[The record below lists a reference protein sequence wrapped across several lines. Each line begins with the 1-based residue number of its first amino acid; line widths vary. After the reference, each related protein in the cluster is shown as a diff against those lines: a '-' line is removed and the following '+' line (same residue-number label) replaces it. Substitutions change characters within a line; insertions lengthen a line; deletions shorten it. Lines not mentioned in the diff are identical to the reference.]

1 MLDSANTLQK
11 NPPDALLLMTSAC
24 PHCPGMLQGLGALI
38 KGGHIGRLEV
48 INLSLRPEA
57 GEKLGVRSVPWV
69 RIGPY
74 TLEGLRTQSELQ
86 QWAQR
91 AAENA
96 GMAAYFAELLAAGD
110 LKRVLALVQED
121 ATRFAALLQLL
132 ADSSTALHVRV
143 GIGAVVEDLQGSDIL
158 RRQIE
163 SLTELTR
170 HADARIRSEACY
182 YLALTRAPQALAAVR
197 DLLNDPDPQVRDAA
211 QDGVVMLEQAK

>member
-1 MLDSANTLQK
+1 MSDPADTTPK

-57 GEKLGVRSVPWV
+57 GKALGVRSVPWV

-74 TLEGLRTQSELQ
+74 TLEGLRSQSELQ

-110 LKRVLALVQED
+110 LEKVLALVRED

-132 ADSSTALHVRV
+132 ADPGTALHVRV
-143 GIGAVVEDLQGSDIL
+143 GIGAVVEDLQGSDLL
-158 RRQIE
+158 RHQIE
-163 SLTELTR
+163 PLTQLTQ
-170 HADARIRSEACY
+170 HADARIRSEACH

-197 DLLNDPDPQVRDAA
+197 DLLNDPDPQVRDVA
-211 QDGVVMLEQAK
+211 QDSVAILEQAK